1 MTWLDYLSHVQYL
14 RELMDNRVL
23 DALAWQDTRDM
34 AADGLTKGSVERT
47 LLHKLMNGELTFQHA
62 PKVWRPLT
70 R

>member
-1 MTWLDYLSHVQYL
+1 
-14 RELMDNRVL
+14 MDNRVL